1 VDIEEAGIFQKKT
14 APPSVNKGRGRREK
28 MRKRKKKCL
37 SLFEVSVPSPPL
49 LIRSGCVSLPPMRI
63 TGGHARGI
71 PLRLPSRGEIRPA
84 TDYLREAVFSSLG
97 AFVPGARVLDL
108 FAGTGAY
115 GLEALSR
122 GATSG
127 CFVEKNPASLDAIR
141 VNTAAVAKALQ
152 AAGADP
158 SEGAGAGTCEIL
170 QADAL
175 RWSPAAGV
183 SYDLIFCDPPW
194 ALWER
199 EAVGLGARIA
209 AWAAPGPD
217 SRIILEAPGG
227 WEPAIPTGWVLHRHL
242 AKGKTQ
248 PSAFILKPLA
258 QAAPP
263 AAL

>member
-1 VDIEEAGIFQKKT
+1 
-14 APPSVNKGRGRREK
+14 
-28 MRKRKKKCL
+28 
-37 SLFEVSVPSPPL
+37 
-49 LIRSGCVSLPPMRI
+49 
-63 TGGHARGI
+63 
-71 PLRLPSRGEIRPA
+71 LPSRGEIRPA

-97 AFVPGARVLDL
+97 AFVPGSRVLDL

-122 GATSG
+122 GATSA
-127 CFVEKNPASLDAIR
+127 CFIEKNPASLDVIR
-141 VNTAAVAKALQ
+141 ANAAAVAKALQ
-152 AAGADP
+152 AAGVNAA
-158 SEGAGAGTCEIL
+158 EGAVVCTREIL

-175 RWSPAAGV
+175 RWSPAVGV
-183 SYDLIFCDPPW
+183 SFDLIFCDPPW

-199 EAVGLGARIA
+199 EAAGMETRIA

-227 WEPAIPTGWVLHRHL
+227 WEPTIPAGWVLHRHL

-258 QAAPP
+258 P
-263 AAL
+263 ATTTVV